1 MLLCTCVQ
9 EKGGGGEGQHLVFVI
24 FPFLNHNILNQD
36 ENYIMPGLE
45 NIIKTT
51 E

>member
-1 MLLCTCVQ
+1 VCTG
-9 EKGGGGEGQHLVFVI
+9 ERGGRGQHPVFVI
-24 FPFLNHNILNQD
+24 FLFLNHNILNQD